1 MRCFTFILLMLC
13 TCLTVAR
20 ADGFADAL
28 ALEKQGKHVEAA
40 ASYEDF
46 LKKKPTSLAALF
58 NLGNC
63 YFATKNYG
71 KAILAYERALSIN
84 PRAADVRKNLALAR
98 KAAFPNEAIDVSVG
112 RFSLLSRSE
121 WAMLLVHAACLIG
134 ISSLGAT
141 FFPRARKRLL
151 LAAASSL
158 FLLILSIIA
167 WQQRRGESQR
177 AIVTASESNLL
188 LSPFSTAEEVT
199 PCPSGTMVFMEQSQ
213 TDFTY
218 VRLASSNTAGWIPTK
233 NIERIER

>member
-1 MRCFTFILLMLC
+1 MRCFTFILLMLY

-20 ADGFADAL
+20 ADSFADAL

-46 LKKKPTSLAALF
+46 LKKKPTSFAALF

-71 KAILAYERALSIN
+71 NAILAYERALSIN

-121 WAMLLVHAACLIG
+121 WAMTVVLAAWMIG
-134 ISSLGAT
+134 ISSLCAT
-141 FFPRARKRLL
+141 FISRARKALL
-151 LAAASSL
+151 GIAAICLVPIVVASM
-158 FLLILSIIA
+158 A
-167 WQQRRGESQR
+167 MHQRRGESLR

-188 LSPFSTAEEVT
+188 LSPFSAAEAVT
-199 PCPSGTMVFMEQSQ
+199 PCPPGTMVFMEQSQ

-218 VRLASSNTAGWIPTK
+218 VRLASSNTAGWISTK
-233 NIERIER
+233 DIERIER